1 MVEFGLKLE
10 DNKVSEWSEYY
21 LNYAKLKATLKAAKA
36 IQKKYDEQAKKK
48 PQDAAKI
55 LEAHRSGNQNY
66 VTATP
71 SPSAQVTPSPSVS
84 NFQAVAED
92 PSALPPQIA
101 YDLDL
106 QTSPNEQT
114 GLLSSSTPNDSPTAA
129 EASSLKNIKSFSSA
143 LSDISGYFGSRYERT
158 LRGYL
163 KELDERSHEFGEKL
177 VKEQS
182 TVSTFYAEKLGE
194 LQKRLQVLLESVA
207 DSPYINYAL
216 PLERVQEENGKMV
229 FKSRPSAMPRTRPSG
244 MHRTRPSLMNRI
256 SRISTSF
263 MHMDPRNQRNI
274 FGVEEYFSDDD
285 EPSRDKEKDD
295 KAVAEVDS
303 IKRALIDQYRT
314 AKLLHNFAILNYTG
328 FVKIVKKHDK
338 SLPEN
343 KGRFKALVEPA
354 NLFNEGKEVD
364 MLATKYE
371 QYFADWFCE
380 GDIRAAHAQMLPKRG
395 DGLEMDWSQLR

>member
-1 MVEFGLKLE
+1 
-10 DNKVSEWSEYY
+10 
-21 LNYAKLKATLKAAKA
+21 
-36 IQKKYDEQAKKK
+36 
-48 PQDAAKI
+48 
-55 LEAHRSGNQNY
+55 
-66 VTATP
+66 
-71 SPSAQVTPSPSVS
+71 
-84 NFQAVAED
+84 
-92 PSALPPQIA
+92 
-101 YDLDL
+101 
-106 QTSPNEQT
+106 
-114 GLLSSSTPNDSPTAA
+114 
-129 EASSLKNIKSFSSA
+129 
-143 LSDISGYFGSRYERT
+143 
-158 LRGYL
+158 
-163 KELDERSHEFGEKL
+163 
-177 VKEQS
+177 
-182 TVSTFYAEKLGE
+182 
-194 LQKRLQVLLESVA
+194 
-207 DSPYINYAL
+207 
-216 PLERVQEENGKMV
+216 
-229 FKSRPSAMPRTRPSG
+229 
-244 MHRTRPSLMNRI
+244 
-256 SRISTSF
+256 
-263 MHMDPRNQRNI
+263 MDPRNQRNI